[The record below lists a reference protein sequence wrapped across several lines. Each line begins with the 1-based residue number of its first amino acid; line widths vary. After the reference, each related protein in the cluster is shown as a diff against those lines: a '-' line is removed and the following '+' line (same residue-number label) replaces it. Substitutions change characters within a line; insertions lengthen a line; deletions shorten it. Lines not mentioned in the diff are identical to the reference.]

1 MNTNDTL
8 VRRWVMIS
16 HFELWEIV
24 LFTVLFS
31 LLVIVA
37 VIGNAIVCILL
48 RFRYMRCARYLKSLC
63 NREARKL
70 IGTGIY
76 REYVTDNLWAD
87 ECASSQ
93 HECSCGKIGIAS
105 TPGRVVIF
113 KNTESR
119 PGSLEGSTG
128 ALTGNITIVQP
139 SLNSNAQD
147 KSKNRYNEL
156 VRALST
162 KHRNRSG
169 RGVSIT
175 SLFLFNLSLAD
186 FLMAIL
192 CIPPYIVTEIAAF
205 YWPFGEPLCKII
217 NYSQGVSIF
226 VSSLTHV
233 VISLDRFVL
242 VYFPLRPRIRYRT
255 AVGLLVG
262 VWLLASL
269 IPLPI
274 MIVNR
279 VRLSKT
285 GSRCVEDWSLLFSNL
300 TTKGKVPNMEYFL
313 SIFDGQLTIELRST
327 YTVILMILQY
337 FVPLGVICGTY
348 AAIAVRVS
356 GMQTPGERDL
366 NRDQNLIRARKK
378 MIKMLMTVAIMY
390 GLSHLPHHI
399 LYLHGSI
406 HREFWRNSW
415 AVRLWALAT
424 LLRDSSTCYN
434 PFIYAWVNK
443 TFRKDV
449 HHLLALSCLPCA
461 LLKQKCRSCCSGQ
474 QRVPGMGGHTL
485 PVDGSS
491 SVAAQRRQLCR
502 VSHNHHHLSLP
513 LRRNIHIDQ
522 KTSVPT
528 MRSFNNHDR
537 PNTSK

>member
-1 MNTNDTL
+1 EPFNLPQKLPNLLTSRQLLSLIELCHVVSLQHRDSGSNFTSLCLNMNTNDTL

-93 HECSCGKIGIAS
+93 HECSCGKMGIAS

-255 AVGLLVG
+255 AVGLLFG

-378 MIKMLMTVAIMY
+378 
-390 GLSHLPHHI
+390 S
-399 LYLHGSI
+399 
-406 HREFWRNSW
+406 F
-415 AVRLWALAT
+415 
-424 LLRDSSTCYN
+424 RDSSLH
-434 PFIYAWVNK
+434 IAW
-443 TFRKDV
+443 RDS
-449 HHLLALSCLPCA
+449 LLMQINFV
-461 LLKQKCRSCCSGQ
+461 LKFE
-474 QRVPGMGGHTL
+474 
-485 PVDGSS
+485 GSS
-491 SVAAQRRQLCR
+491 FMRVTLKLRAFYQRFTLSQTKSEVGPLNQPQSNFNSV
-502 VSHNHHHLSLP
+502 VVTGSPP
-513 LRRNIHIDQ
+513 LVGGFDIQFDKKPKKEDVKLI
-522 KTSVPT
+522 
-528 MRSFNNHDR
+528 
-537 PNTSK
+537 